1 MSVQA
6 SLSIYQAKHGNLIRM
21 TPVCPGLFEWTTL
34 SRDAGKAKERCVERA
49 RREAEKL
56 EPALFSRLSVPAG
69 RKLERVYGELKLS
82 HEGEKR
88 HVAGWFPVVT
98 ELRRSGADAE
108 LRIAYHPLSPR
119 RWFAVDPDGDFGA
132 QVLEA
137 YARVLDP
144 GAELDLFK
152 SNGSDKLVTARFD
165 VTPQSLLSLLA
176 PKPDPSEALGVG
188 ASARLEELLRVSV
201 NHTAR
206 AAEGRLHTGLPRSGL
221 RQRLA
226 ELLSGSSPAPVLVVG
241 PSGSGKSTLIAQA
254 VADLLEADDFPFHRN
269 LDRCHVVM
277 GIRGRH
283 LIAGMSYVGQWEARA
298 VALLE
303 RAKKKRWIL
312 NVDDV
317 CAWGNIG
324 RTVGS
329 ERSLADFFRGPLAR
343 RELGFVGE
351 CTPAELSVLEHE
363 APGFASVFTRVTVEP
378 VPASAALS
386 MLLHESRR
394 LERQHELEI
403 DPRAYRRVL
412 DLGQALSSGSE
423 PGRSLSALSGLVKS
437 FAARADA
444 DESEAPR
451 QISPDDVVAWF
462 SRQTGLPDLLL
473 GSDPPLSAETLR
485 RELGQQIM
493 GQPVALDAAVDLVL
507 SLRAGITARG
517 RPYGVYLFTG
527 PTGTGKTEL
536 AKCIAEYLYGDT
548 RRLCRF
554 DMGEHGGADAV
565 SRLLG
570 DRFSPEG
577 TLTRAVRAQPFSVL
591 LFDEIEKAH
600 PAVLNL
606 MLQVF
611 DDGRLTDARGTVA
624 DFSHSVIVLTSNLGS
639 GKRSVR
645 GFLDDPGGTATDV
658 ARAVRE
664 FFPPELFNRI
674 DRVVPFEP
682 LDRAAAKDIARKELA
697 KLAAR
702 PGLSERNV
710 FVRYTDAVVESVV
723 SQGYSVEY
731 GARSLKRHID
741 RHVGDE
747 LGRAVTRERSAEMRL
762 FWLYRQDGS
771 VKVHAEALRE
781 AEAVELAPG
790 LVEGLFG
797 AGPSQLSARL
807 VDALPMLRELRGSS
821 RLGEIQA
828 DISRELGEL
837 RLGDGTRAD
846 QVFNLDA
853 LAAHVSRLVSRLE
866 RRTSA
871 DEHLQAHARLDKRR
885 TGEEL
890 TGEDYTT
897 LADAFGKLR
906 QARNQRERLAPPR
919 TSLSN
924 RQSRQLLSDLAELG
938 FVERL
943 IASRGRPDRHAVRLD
958 LTRLAAH
965 HESRRFSRGNP
976 GLLEWLSRAYAGA
989 RGELESAAARYE
1001 DGSERAAASR
1011 HELHALLES
1020 RPRQLSLRVVGP
1032 GVSDFFAGER
1042 GCHVRR
1048 AEGAGPEIVRVSVVP
1063 GGGAPRELLAEHA
1076 ARARAFER
1084 ALEGDGPLP
1093 ENPESILP
1101 VVRSVRWSPVE
1112 GRPSVATVL
1121 DYRLAHVV
1129 SVRVRELGDALSE
1142 LWLLG
1147 MAGSE
1152 A

>member
-1 MSVQA
+1 MTVQA
-6 SLSIYQAKHGNLIRM
+6 SLSIYQAKQGNLIRM
-21 TPVCPGLFEWTTL
+21 TPVCPGLFEWTTV
-34 SRDAGKAKERCVERA
+34 SRDAGKAKERCVERM
-49 RREAEKL
+49 RREAQKL
-56 EPALFSRLSVPAG
+56 EPALFGRLSVPAG
-69 RKLERVYGELKLS
+69 RKLERVHGELKLS

-98 ELRRSGADAE
+98 ELRRTGSESE
-108 LRIAYHPLSPR
+108 LRIAYHPLRPR
-119 RWFAVDPDGDFGA
+119 SWFAVDPDGDFGT

-137 YARVLDP
+137 YARVLAP
-144 GAELDLFK
+144 GEDMDLLK
-152 SNGSDKLVTARFD
+152 SNGSEKLFTARFD
-165 VTPQSLLSLLA
+165 VAPPSLLSLLA
-176 PKPDPSEALGVG
+176 PKVDPSEALGVG
-188 ASARLEELLRVSV
+188 ASPRLDELLRVSV
-201 NHTAR
+201 NLTAR
-206 AAEGRLHTGLPRSGL
+206 AAEGRLNTGLTRSGL

-226 ELLSGSSPAPVLVVG
+226 ELLGGSSPAPVLVVG
-241 PSGSGKSTLIAQA
+241 PPGSGKSTLVAQA

-303 RAKKKRWIL
+303 RAKKKRWVL

-343 RELGFVGE
+343 RELGFIGE
-351 CTPAELSVLEHE
+351 CTPAELTVLERE
-363 APGFASVFTRVTVEP
+363 APSFASVFTRVTVEP
-378 VPASAALS
+378 VPAAAALS

-394 LERQHELEI
+394 LEREHEIEI
-403 DPRAYRRVL
+403 DPRAYRRIL
-412 DLGQALSSGSE
+412 DLGRSLSSGSE

-437 FAARADA
+437 FAAAPERDQP
-444 DESEAPR
+444 DAPR
-451 QISPDDVVAWF
+451 LISADDVVAWF

-473 GSDPPLSAETLR
+473 GSDPPLSPDTLR

-493 GQPVALDAAVDLVL
+493 GQSVALEAAVDLVL
-507 SLRAGITARG
+507 SLRAGVGARG

-536 AKCIAEYLYGDT
+536 AKCIAEYLYGDV

-554 DMGEHGGADAV
+554 DMGEHGGPDAV

-570 DRFSPEG
+570 DRFAPEG

-624 DFSHSVIVLTSNLGS
+624 DFSHSVIVMTSNLGA

-645 GFLDDPGGTATDV
+645 GFLDDPAVSAADV
-658 ARAVRE
+658 SRAVRE

-682 LDRAAAKDIARKELA
+682 LGRAAAKDIARKELA
-697 KLAAR
+697 KLVAR

-710 FVRYTDAVVESVV
+710 FVRFTDAVVESVV
-723 SQGYSVEY
+723 NQGYSVEY

-747 LGRAVTRERSAEMRL
+747 LGRAVTQARSAEMRL
-762 FWLYRQDGS
+762 FWLYRQGES

-781 AEAVELAPG
+781 AEPVAHATGFIES
-790 LVEGLFG
+790 LFG
-797 AGPSQLSARL
+797 SSPSSLSARL
-807 VDALPMLRELRGSS
+807 IDALPMLRELRGST

-828 DISRELGEL
+828 DVSRELHEL

-866 RRTSA
+866 RRTSG

-885 TGEEL
+885 AGEAL

-897 LADAFGKLR
+897 LADAFGMLR
-906 QARNQRERLAPPR
+906 QVDPPRERAPTR
-919 TSLSN
+919 QVTSAH
-924 RQSRQLLSDLAELG
+924 RDSRQLLADLAELG
-938 FVERL
+938 FLERL

-976 GLLEWLSRAYAGA
+976 GLLEWLARAYAGA
-989 RGELESAAARYE
+989 RGELESAAARCE
-1001 DGSERAAASR
+1001 DGSERSSASR
-1011 HELHALLES
+1011 HELDTLLES
-1020 RPRQLSLRVVGP
+1020 RPRQISLRVVGP
-1032 GVSDFFAGER
+1032 GVTDFFAGEL

-1048 AEGAGPEIVRVSVVP
+1048 AEGLGPEIVRVSVVP
-1063 GGGAPRELLAEHA
+1063 GGGPPREALAEHA
-1076 ARARAFER
+1076 ARALDFER

-1101 VVRSVRWSPVE
+1101 VVRSVRWSPIA

-1121 DYRLAHVV
+1121 DYRLAHVA
-1129 SVRVRELGDALSE
+1129 SARVRDLSEALRE

-1147 MAGSE
+1147 MAGVE
-1152 A
+1152 G